1 MCLQYFESGI
11 SRKVVFGRNFTN
23 QDDKVFN
30 SPKTTSIL
38 ETRNLLNIFTMPKL
52 RKYQKSCRGSTKKC
66 KK

>member
-38 ETRNLLNIFTMPKL
+38 ETTLNIFTIPKL
-52 RKYQKSCRGSTKKC
+52 RKYRKSCRGSTEKC